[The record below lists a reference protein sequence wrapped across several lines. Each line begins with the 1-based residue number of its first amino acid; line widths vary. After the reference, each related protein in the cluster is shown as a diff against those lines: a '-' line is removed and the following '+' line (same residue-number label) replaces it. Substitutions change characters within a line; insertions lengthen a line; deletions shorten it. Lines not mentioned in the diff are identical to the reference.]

1 MSELDQLFRAQKESE
16 AACNLYNY
24 AGQKLQLA
32 KIKERL
38 AFLRSQHEP
47 LASFIQDKGITRDE
61 ALSIAEY
68 VLFDKPLTNGRK
80 TDGHL
85 KMKEA
90 NE

>member
-47 LASFIQDKGITRDE
+47 LATFLKDKNMTREE
-61 ALSIAEY
+61 ALQIAEH
-68 VLFDKPLTNGRK
+68 VVFNKDLNKPE
-80 TDGHL
+80 
-85 KMKEA
+85 EA
-90 NE
+90 

>member
-16 AACNLYNY
+16 AAYNLYNY

-47 LASFIQDKGITRDE
+47 LATFLKDKNMTREE
-61 ALSIAEY
+61 ALQIAEH
-68 VLFDKPLTNGRK
+68 VVFNKDLNKPE
-80 TDGHL
+80 
-85 KMKEA
+85 EA
-90 NE
+90 